1 VIRGRILKRKKPT
14 VEQPTMSS
22 SDSRSALFESMLP
35 QPRTTAKGYMTE
47 DEAAAYLSA
56 RLPSAVSPRTL
67 RRWRKRGGGPA
78 SHAGHSG
85 RPVWYL
91 QVDLDRWLETESV
104 KAA

>member
-1 VIRGRILKRKKPT
+1 VSLGRILKRK
-14 VEQPTMSS
+14 QPSVDQPVTTSS
-22 SDSRSALFESMLP
+22 VSRSALFASLLP
-35 QPRTTAKGYMTE
+35 QPRTIASGYMTE
-47 DEAAAYLSA
+47 DEAAAYLTA

-67 RRWRKRGGGPA
+67 RRWRKRHGGPT

-91 QVDLDRWLETESV
+91 QIDLDRWLETESV